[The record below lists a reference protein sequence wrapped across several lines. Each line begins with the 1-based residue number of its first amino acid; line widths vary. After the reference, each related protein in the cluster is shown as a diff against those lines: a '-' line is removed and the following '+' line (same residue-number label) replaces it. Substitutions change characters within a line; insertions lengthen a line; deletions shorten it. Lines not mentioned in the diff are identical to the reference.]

1 MKSWEFRYDSE
12 SRGDKYALGERIGMS
27 RDGGLGEASL
37 KWTSKYGSVIVS
49 SYESVTI
56 DDMKEA

>member
-1 MKSWEFRYDSE
+1 MDWKEDMQANLWLFPR
-12 SRGDKYALGERIGMS
+12 GMS

-49 SYESVTI
+49 SYESVTT
-56 DDMKEA
+56 DGMKEA

>member
-1 MKSWEFRYDSE
+1 MIPKAVATN
-12 SRGDKYALGERIGMS
+12 YALGERIGMS